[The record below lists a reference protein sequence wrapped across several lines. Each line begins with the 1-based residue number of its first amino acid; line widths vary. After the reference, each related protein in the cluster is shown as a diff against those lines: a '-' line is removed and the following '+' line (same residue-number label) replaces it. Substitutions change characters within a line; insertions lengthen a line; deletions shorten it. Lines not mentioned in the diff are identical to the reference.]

1 MFVQS
6 NTLSATKSYFSQ
18 KLQDLYS
25 EREIDFFFRFSAI
38 ERLKINEFDLRKM
51 ETILLSESDLLYFRS
66 VANRLLKSEPFQHI
80 LGNTEFYGLVLLSD
94 SRALIPRPET
104 EELVD
109 WIVKDHKSIHL
120 TSIQDLCTGSGC
132 IALALKNEFQDAL
145 VQGVDVSQAALDLA
159 RSNASFTNLDVT
171 FVQDDVLEAKV
182 ATSNWD
188 VLVSNPPYI
197 TDEEKRLMHAN
208 VLDFEPHLALFV
220 PNDKALIFY
229 DKIGRYAYEHLNKNG
244 KLYLEIN
251 EFFGSETVALL
262 REIGFTKVE
271 LRKDLQGKDRMIK
284 AER

>member
-6 NTLSATKSYFSQ
+6 NTLSATKTYFSK
-18 KLQDLYS
+18 KLQEVYS

-38 ERLKINEFDLRKM
+38 ERLKIDEFDLRKM

-66 VANRLLKSEPFQHI
+66 VANRLLNSEPFQHI
-80 LGNTEFYGLVLLSD
+80 LGNTEFYGLVLLAD

-109 WIVKDHKSIHL
+109 WIVKDHKSIPL
-120 TSIQDLCTGSGC
+120 MSIQDLCTGSGC

-159 RSNASFTNLDVT
+159 RSNASFTNLDVS
-171 FVQDDVLEAKV
+171 FVQDDVLEVKIG
-182 ATSNWD
+182 TSSWD
-188 VLVSNPPYI
+188 VIVSNPPYI
-197 TDEEKRLMHAN
+197 TDDEKRLMHDN
-208 VLDFEPHLALFV
+208 VLNFEPHLALFV

-229 DKIGRYAYEHLNKNG
+229 DKIGRYAFEHLNKNG

-251 EFFGSETVALL
+251 EFFGGETVALL